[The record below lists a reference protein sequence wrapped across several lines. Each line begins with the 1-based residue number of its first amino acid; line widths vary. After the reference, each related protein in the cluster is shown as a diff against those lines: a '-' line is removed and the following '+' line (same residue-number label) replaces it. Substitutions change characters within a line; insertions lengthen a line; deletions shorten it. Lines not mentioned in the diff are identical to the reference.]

1 MASTDITTTGNRIV
15 LDYTSRDY
23 KAIRSMLVGLAKGIL
38 PDWQTVGDTGDFGT
52 LLLELYAY
60 ANDVTNYYIDRM
72 ASEAFLGT
80 AVRRQSVMYIA
91 DMLGYRPIGQ
101 RSAVTSLSF
110 TWKWDEN
117 TLNENAVSYYDIE
130 SAEVSNSLVTMVLS
144 NGNGDFR
151 VNIYPGQTITVTG
164 LGNPYDGQFVVVTTK
179 ESVDSNNLTI
189 AYDVVSSASGEAVIP
204 ETGSQV
210 TVGSVVIIPTGTIVS
225 TNPDQDG
232 NVVQFE
238 IGSNVVLDTLE
249 GTPVSEGSSIRSVS
263 KLVTA
268 SEGVTV
274 SAIKIGTS
282 KGIPNAEFIIDQS
295 GIVDRTV
302 KVFTKEGGQVVEWS
316 RIDKISLASPTQSV
330 YTTFV
335 DDKNYTH
342 IMFGDNASGRVPP
355 TNVEIYASYRYGV
368 GAAAN
373 SVGTGKVTVIG
384 NDFATQSGVTV
395 TNTTKPV
402 GGADVESVEAMRYS
416 IPRATAT
423 KQRAVTIDDYVA
435 LALQVSGITKATAY
449 GENYTSVYVRIA
461 STAES
466 TGYVTSVVTA
476 EHIYNGVAT
485 IAIADSLNL
494 TVGQTIY
501 NTNIDADVN
510 GSVRVSRVFSPLS
523 TMSITSASL
532 TDDVATITISSVS
545 GFGVGQPV
553 VVAGLT
559 GDFAVLNGVHVLTD
573 VNPVGVTGDCDL
585 LFNKVNTDITE
596 STGSEVTSGTV
607 KVSAGFSFETD
618 AANTGSPVV
627 EAVQFVEADGATVT
641 TVASDMQL
649 LINSLESYLSDK
661 KLIGSVVYGEPVE
674 WTDIDVD
681 IDVVVRPL
689 YNRESVRAAVQ
700 AAIENLLSYDNVS
713 FGQRISIG
721 DVYRRALGVDGV
733 DYVTLNTLE
742 IAGAA
747 ETSPVDINTP
757 TYNIPRLNPD
767 LQGTD
772 TWVNASGGLVN
783 T

>member
-1 MASTDITTTGNRIV
+1 MATTNVTTTGDRIV

-23 KAIRSMLVGLAKGIL
+23 KSIRSMLVGLAKGLL

-60 ANDVTNYYIDRM
+60 SNDVTNYYIDRM

-91 DMLGYRPIGQ
+91 DMLGYRPTGQ
-101 RSAVTSLSF
+101 KAAVVSLSF

-117 TLNENAVSYYDIE
+117 TINENAFSNYDIE
-130 SAEVSNSLVTMVLS
+130 NAEVSNSLVTMVLS

-151 VNIYPGQTITVTG
+151 VNVYTGQTITVSG
-164 LGNPYDGQFVVVTTK
+164 LGSPYDGQFVVVSTK
-179 ESVDSNNLTI
+179 ELADSNNLTI
-189 AYDVVSSASGEAVIP
+189 TYDVVSSVTDTATIPDSGSGV
-204 ETGSQV
+204 S
-210 TVGSVVIIPTGTIVS
+210 VGSVVIIPRGTLVS
-225 TNPDQDG
+225 TGPDQDG

-238 IGSNVVLDTLE
+238 ISYNVILDTLE

-274 SAIKIGTS
+274 DATKIGTS
-282 KGIPNAEFIIDQS
+282 KGIPNAEFIIDQA
-295 GIVDRTV
+295 GVVDRTV

-316 RIDKISLASPTQSV
+316 RVDKVSVASPTQSV

-342 IMFGDNASGRVPP
+342 IMFGDNTSGRIPP
-355 TNVEIYASYRYGV
+355 TNVEIFTSYRYGV
-368 GAAAN
+368 GVLAN
-373 SVGTGKVTVIG
+373 SIGTGKITNIG

-402 GGADVESVEAMRYS
+402 GGSDVETVESMRYS
-416 IPRATAT
+416 IPRANAT
-423 KQRAVTIDDYVA
+423 KQRAVTIDDYVT
-435 LALQVSGITKATAY
+435 LALQVPGITKATAY

-485 IAIADSLNL
+485 IAIVDSLNL
-494 TVGQTIY
+494 TSGQTVY
-501 NTNIDADVN
+501 CANIDPDIDGTVKI
-510 GSVRVSRVFSPLS
+510 SRVFSPLGTVS
-523 TMSITSASL
+523 LTKASL
-532 TDDVATITISSVS
+532 TDDIATIKIASLS
-545 GFGVGQPV
+545 GFSMGQPV

-559 GDFAVLNGVHVLTD
+559 GSFTAFNGVHVINSVTVDDETGVCSLSFNKDNSGVDISEAT
-573 VNPVGVTGDCDL
+573 VTGA
-585 LFNKVNTDITE
+585 
-596 STGSEVTSGTV
+596 TV
-607 KVSAGFSFETD
+607 KVSSGFSFETTAGD
-618 AANTGSPVV
+618 ID

-649 LINSLESYLSDK
+649 LINSLESYLADK
-661 KLIGSVVYGEPVE
+661 KLIGSVVFGEPVE
-674 WTDIDVD
+674 WTDVDVD
-681 IDVVVRPL
+681 MDVVVRPL

-721 DVYRRALGVDGV
+721 DVYRKALGVDGV

-742 IAGAA
+742 INGSA
-747 ETSPVDINTP
+747 ETTPVDIDTP
-757 TYNIPRLNPD
+757 TYNLPRLNPD
-767 LQGTD
+767 LAAVD
-772 TWVNASGGLVN
+772 TWVSASGGLVN

>member
-23 KAIRSMLVGLAKGIL
+23 KAIRSMLVGLAKGLL

-60 ANDVTNYYIDRM
+60 ANDVTNYYVDRM

-91 DMLGYRPIGQ
+91 DMLGYKPIGQ

-110 TWKWDEN
+110 TWKWDQN
-117 TLNENAVSYYDIE
+117 TLNENAINYYGIE
-130 SAEVSNSLVTMVLS
+130 SAEVSNGLVTMVLS

-151 VNIYPGQTITVTG
+151 VNIYPGQTITVSG
-164 LGNPYDGQFVVVTTK
+164 LGSPYDGQFVVVTTK
-179 ESVDSNNLTI
+179 ELADSNNLTI
-189 AYDVVSSASGEAVIP
+189 AYNVVSSVSGEATIP

-210 TVGSVVIIPTGTIVS
+210 TVGSVVIIPTGTVVS

-238 IGSNVVLDTLE
+238 IGYDVVLDTLE
-249 GTPVSEGSSIRSVS
+249 GTPVSEGSTIKSVS

-268 SEGVTV
+268 SEGITV
-274 SAIKIGTS
+274 SASKIGTS
-282 KGIPNAEFIIDQS
+282 KGIPSAEFIIDQS
-295 GIVDRTV
+295 GIIDKTV
-302 KVFTKEGGQVVEWS
+302 KVYTKEAGQVVEWS
-316 RIDKISLASPTQSV
+316 RVNKISLATPTQSV
-330 YTTFV
+330 YSTFV

-342 IMFGDNASGRVPP
+342 ILFGDNASGRIPP

-368 GAAAN
+368 GAKAN
-373 SVGTGKVTVIG
+373 SVGTGKVVVIG

-402 GGADVESVEAMRYS
+402 GGADVESVESMRYS

-435 LALQVSGITKATAY
+435 LALQVPGITKATAY

-461 STAES
+461 STSES

-476 EHIYNGVAT
+476 EHIYGGVAT
-485 IAIADSLNL
+485 IAISDSLNI
-494 TVGQTIY
+494 TVGQTVY
-501 NTNIDADVN
+501 NTNIDADLT
-510 GSVRVSRVFSPLS
+510 GAVRVSRVFSPLG
-523 TMSITSASL
+523 TLSL
-532 TDDVATITISSVS
+532 TKASVTTSVATITIDSVS
-545 GFGVGQPV
+545 GFAIGQPI

-559 GDFAVLNGVHVLTD
+559 DDFSVLNGVHVITAVTPDAITGECDLSFNKT
-573 VNPVGVTGDCDL
+573 TGD
-585 LFNKVNTDITE
+585 IAE

-618 AANTGSPVV
+618 AANID
-627 EAVQFVEADGATVT
+627 EAVQFVEGDGATVT
-641 TVASDMQL
+641 TVASDMQA

-700 AAIENLLSYDNVS
+700 SAVENLLSYDNVS

-742 IAGAA
+742 IAG
-747 ETSPVDINTP
+747 TSEATPVDIDTP